1 MSSIY
6 ILRTASFL
14 FSVTFENFPLPTDH
28 QLIEIK
34 NIRKCVWKY
43 PALQEQWFSNFKV
56 CENCLEGLWKH
67 ILLHPT
73 HSFGFIGILVRLEN
87 LHFKP
92 NPSWWKGWCWCSK
105 DYTLKTSVIQEMTE
119 PSELFGFL
127 NLTAA
132 QWGSQLQTSAES
144 ERMLFLWLIYFPY
157 PTFSLNSKQYVASSG
172 KQLILDTT
180 YPERVCN
187 VLFPLALLL
196 LFYPVRLE
204 SNVWDILA

>member
-1 MSSIY
+1 
-6 ILRTASFL
+6 
-14 FSVTFENFPLPTDH
+14 
-28 QLIEIK
+28 
-34 NIRKCVWKY
+34 
-43 PALQEQWFSNFKV
+43 
-56 CENCLEGLWKH
+56 
-67 ILLHPT
+67 
-73 HSFGFIGILVRLEN
+73 
-87 LHFKP
+87 
-92 NPSWWKGWCWCSK
+92 
-105 DYTLKTSVIQEMTE
+105 MTE

-132 QWGSQLQTSAES
+132 QWGSQLQTSTES

-172 KQLILDTT
+172 KQLILDTI
-180 YPERVCN
+180 YPERVYN